1 MNAAVQFAGAWMEA
15 ESTEIAR
22 GLRRRDPDL
31 LDRLIVQYQH
41 RLFRYLLHF
50 SGDRSLAEDIFQE
63 TWLRVLE
70 RGAQYDSRY
79 KFEAWLISIARNLVL
94 DHMRRKHPR
103 TFTELTRPDEPD
115 FVAEIP
121 DHSAP
126 TPFDLAGQSQLQG
139 QMSAALETLEP
150 IFREILTL
158 RFHEGMQLNEIAQ
171 VVGIPP
177 ATVKSRLY
185 RALAKLEQHIHGGR
199 HDG

>member
-1 MNAAVQFAGAWMEA
+1 MEA

-41 RLFRYLLHF
+41 RLFRYLLHL
-50 SGDRSLAEDIFQE
+50 SGDRQLAEDIFQE

-103 TFTELTRPDEPD
+103 TFTEMTRPDEPD
-115 FVAEIP
+115 PVAAIP

-126 TPFDLAGQSQLQG
+126 TPFDLAARSQLQE
-139 QMSAALETLEP
+139 QMSAALDTLEP
-150 IFREILTL
+150 IFREVLTL
-158 RFHEGMQLNEIAQ
+158 RFHEGMQIAEIGQ
-171 VVGIPP
+171 VIGIPP

-185 RALAKLEQHIHGGR
+185 RALAKLEQCIPGR
-199 HDG
+199 LS